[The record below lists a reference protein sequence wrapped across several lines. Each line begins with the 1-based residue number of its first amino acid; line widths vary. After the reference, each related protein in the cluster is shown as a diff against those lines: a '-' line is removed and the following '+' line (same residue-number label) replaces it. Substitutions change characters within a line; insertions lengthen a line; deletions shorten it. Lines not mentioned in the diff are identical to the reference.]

1 MNKDIKI
8 PPLYYP
14 LWFFLKGL
22 SLLPLP
28 VLHVLSDFLYSVVYY
43 IVGYRKKVVL
53 QNLRNAFPEKS
64 EQEIKQIAKG
74 FYKQLADVV
83 VETLKLSSMS
93 AEEMRRRIT
102 FTNQYLLDDLVKQGT
117 PVLTMGSH
125 AANWEWVLPA
135 GAVQF
140 GFPTNGIY
148 KSLHNPF
155 FEAYML
161 HTRSQLGARL
171 IEMKDTSRD
180 FVRNRKVP
188 RVVAMLSDQTP
199 MRSEIQYWTTFLH
212 QDTPFYVGAEKL
224 SNMFGYPVLYLDV
237 QRTSR
242 GHYTLTFETITD
254 GTQPKPATEDHYP
267 ITEEFARKLEATIC
281 RSPADYLWTHKR
293 WKHKRPEGASQEAF

>member
-1 MNKDIKI
+1 MNKDPNI

-28 VLHVLSDFLYSVVYY
+28 VLYVLADFLYFVVYY
-43 IVGYRKKVVL
+43 LIGYRKKVVL
-53 QNLRNAFPEKS
+53 QNLRSAFPEKS
-64 EQEIKQIAKG
+64 EREIQRIAKN
-74 FYKQLADVV
+74 FYRQFADVV
-83 VETLKLSSMS
+83 VEILRLHSMRP
-93 AEEMRRRIT
+93 EEMRRRIT
-102 FTNQYLLDDLVKQGT
+102 FTNQQLLDDLVKQGT
-117 PVLTMGSH
+117 PVITMGSH
-125 AANWEWVLPA
+125 AANWEWILPA

-140 GFPTNGIY
+140 SFPTNGIY
-148 KSLHNPF
+148 KSLNNPF

-161 HTRSQLGARL
+161 HTRSQLGTRL
-171 IEMKDTSRD
+171 IEMKETSRD

-199 MRSEIQYWTTFLH
+199 MKNEIQYWTTFLH

-254 GTQPKPATEDHYP
+254 GTLAKPAAEDQYP
-267 ITEEFARKLEATIC
+267 ITELFAKKLESTIR

-293 WKHKRPEGASQEAF
+293 WKHKRPEGESLGV